1 MPHAII
7 KLFPG
12 RSQAQKDA
20 LARAVNDA
28 IIATLGSKQTAV
40 SVSIEDV
47 TPENWGALVYGPE
60 IADKPDTLFIKPGY
74 DDPR

>member
-7 KLFPG
+7 KMFPG
-12 RSQAQKDA
+12 RNQEQKEA
-20 LARAVNDA
+20 LARAINDA
-28 IIATLGSKQTAV
+28 IIATLGSKPASV

-47 TPENWGALVYGPE
+47 TPETWGKTVYGPE

-74 DDPR
+74 ADPR